1 MKFTT
6 SHSGRPFLIYV
17 IEIAYHKPDA
27 ETRLATVVVTEDEF
41 LLEKVDKTIPSIA
54 YKKLC
59 QTIGIN
65 RGSIIVDTYL
75 VRTIKTQ
82 YFIV

>member
-1 MKFTT
+1 MNFSV
-6 SHSGRPFLIYV
+6 SHSERPFLIYV
-17 IEIAYHKPDA
+17 VEIAYYKPDA
-27 ETRLATVVVTEDEF
+27 ETRLATVIVTEDEF

-59 QTIGIN
+59 QTIGVN

-75 VRTIKTQ
+75 IRTIKTQ